1 MNEVDNDGLD
11 FNGILTLTK
20 KDWRCSTMLSD
31 LLETGNCRI
40 IDLTLPLKNGLKY
53 RTAPKIVYKNHRQ
66 GAEEFRKCWD
76 ISEKSLLEYAASETI
91 TLCSHS
97 GSHMDAPW
105 HYGSTSEG
113 KPART
118 IDQIPLEWCYGNG
131 VLLDFT
137 HRKKG
142 EIISRGDVIE
152 ALKRIDYALKPRDI
166 VLIRTDC
173 SQYYE
178 EAEYQYMHP
187 GMSREATLWL
197 VEQGIKV
204 MGTDAWG
211 WDASLDILV
220 MEFKKGKTN
229 TLWAP
234 HYAGKEQEYCHM
246 EKLCN
251 LDKIYKPHGFLV
263 FAFPMKIENAS
274 GGWVR
279 AVAIVEA

>member
-1 MNEVDNDGLD
+1 
-11 FNGILTLTK
+11 
-20 KDWRCSTMLSD
+20 MLSE
-31 LLETGNCRI
+31 LLGKEKIQI
-40 IDLTLPLKNGLKY
+40 IDLTLPLKNGLRY
-53 RTAPKIVYKNHRQ
+53 RTAPEIVYMNHIQ
-66 GAEEFRKCWD
+66 GAEEFRKRWD
-76 ISEKSLLEYAASETI
+76 IPEENLLKYAASETI

-105 HYGSTSEG
+105 HYGPTSEG

-118 IDQIPLEWCYGNG
+118 IDQIPLEWCCGEG

-137 HRKKG
+137 HRRKG
-142 EIISRGDVIE
+142 EVISRGDVIE
-152 ALKRIDYALKPRDI
+152 ALNKINYMLKPRDI

-173 SQYYE
+173 SRYYE
-178 EAEYQYMHP
+178 REEYQYIHP

-211 WDASLDILV
+211 WDASLDVLV
-220 MEFKKGKTN
+220 EEFKKGRKDK
-229 TLWAP
+229 LWAA
-234 HYAGKEQEYCHM
+234 HYAGQEREYCHM

-251 LDKIYKPHGFLV
+251 LDKISKPYGFLV
-263 FAFPMKIENAS
+263 FAFPMKIEKAS

-279 AVAIVEA
+279 AVAMVEA